1 MCTIDIFLGDV
12 TFIIH
17 NKMIE
22 HLKNKNE
29 SKYEKLK
36 LKIQEILICDSL
48 DYVNDMTIKN
58 KLATRGN
65 LLEELIA

>member
-22 HLKNKNE
+22 NLKNKNE

-36 LKIQEILICDSL
+36 LKIQDIHICDSL
-48 DYVNDMTIKN
+48 NYVNDMTIKI
-58 KLATRGN
+58 KLSTRGK
-65 LLEELIA
+65 LLP